1 MAPKN
6 RIWTLNDLNGSSQSF
21 TPPEE
26 SKGPQHA
33 SAKSSSSTKA
43 YEQEEPAN
51 DPLATEYCQP
61 INPKDGVPLY
71 QIPNLLSDKF
81 CEETL
86 KRIHQEF
93 LPIIQRRKFN
103 VKSISELCCC
113 GDGLDHRPKRGRK
126 IRKISNNV
134 LGYNMT
140 RWHGRSK
147 AHTIHLRLR
156 NPKNHN
162 QLFAWEDVAGT
173 MAHELSHCVHGP
185 HNEAFYKLMEE
196 ILEGKK
202 LWNKGVLH
210 VSCCFINVNSS
221 SKSHSDTMI
230 VLSRACY
237 TTGQSNGI
245 QSRL

>member
-6 RIWTLNDLNGSSQSF
+6 RIWTINDLKGSGSSQSF

-26 SKGPQHA
+26 SKSLQNPY
-33 SAKSSSSTKA
+33 AKASSTSKPNN
-43 YEQEEPAN
+43 QEKDIN
-51 DPLATEYCQP
+51 NPLAVDYCQP
-61 INPKDGVPLY
+61 IDPKESVPLFH
-71 QIPNLLSDKF
+71 IPNLMSDKV
-81 CEETL
+81 CEDTL

-93 LPIIQRRKFN
+93 LPIIRRRKFN

-126 IRKISNNV
+126 LRKMSNNV

-147 AHTIHLRLR
+147 THTIHLRLR
-156 NPKNHN
+156 NPNNHN

-185 HNEAFYKLMEE
+185 HNAAFYKLMEE
-196 ILEGKK
+196 ILEGK
-202 LWNKGVLH
+202 
-210 VSCCFINVNSS
+210 S
-221 SKSHSDTMI
+221 
-230 VLSRACY
+230 
-237 TTGQSNGI
+237 
-245 QSRL
+245 